1 MNDVWPPTRPPELLF
16 FKCININKMRDRY
29 TITIA
34 NGEEP
39 VQYKC
44 KTYAEIAN
52 TINSHMGTALVSKI
66 IVANWLSR
74 QRKSAKYSFITVE

>member
-1 MNDVWPPTRPPELLF
+1 
-16 FKCININKMRDRY
+16 MRDRY

-44 KTYAEIAN
+44 KTYADIAN

-74 QRKSAKYSFITVE
+74 QRKSAKYNFITVE